1 LGDHNSEPVACND
14 EISFVQIAS
23 KRDNESSD
31 DESSDNELLSVKDI
45 LEEFLGSKPKV
56 IDLTFD
62 SEFEVSR
69 PSLIKARRLLRGLD

>member
-1 LGDHNSEPVACND
+1 MRSLSSKQQEPRDILMN
-14 EISFVQIAS
+14 

-62 SEFEVSR
+62 SEFKVSR
-69 PSLIKARRLLRGLD
+69 PSPIKATQLLCGLTD

>member
-1 LGDHNSEPVACND
+1 LGDHNSEPVAFND
-14 EISFVQIAS
+14 MRSLSQTAS

-31 DESSDNELLSVKDI
+31 DELLSVKDI

-69 PSLIKARRLLRGLD
+69 PSPIKATQLLRGLTD